1 MKRQLF
7 NADHERFRE
16 QFGRFL
22 EREVAPHYLDWE
34 RAGQVP
40 REVWLKAGANGYLC
54 PWLPEEYGGSGADF
68 LYSVVQI
75 EEMARRM
82 LTGFT
87 LFVHND
93 IICPYLWNFGSE
105 AQKRRWLPGCAT
117 GEIVTAIAMTEPDA
131 GSDLQALRATAVR
144 DGGSYV
150 LNGRKTFI
158 TNGITN
164 DLAIVAAKTDPQ
176 ASPPHRGISLLLVPA
191 GTPGYIKGRKL
202 EKIGWRAQDTAE
214 LIFEDCRVPAEN
226 LLGGEGQ
233 GFKILMRELQQERL
247 TIVISCMAMIHAVL
261 GLTADYIKQRRAFG
275 RPLAAFQN
283 TRFRMAEMFTVAEI
297 TQAFIDRLIAEH
309 AAGADVNTETAMAKA
324 WTAER
329 LKEITDSCLQFFGG
343 YGYMEEYPIARA
355 FRDARVQTIYA
366 GATEVM
372 QEIVSRAV
380 LGYG

>member
-22 EREVAPHYLDWE
+22 DREVAPHYLDWE

-40 REVWLKAGANGYLC
+40 REVWRRAGASGYLC

-93 IICPYLWNFGSE
+93 IICPYLWNFGDE
-105 AQKRRWLPGCAT
+105 AQKRRWLPGCAS
-117 GEIVTAIAMTEPDA
+117 GEIVTAIAMTEPDC
-131 GSDLQALRATAVR
+131 GSDLQAIRATAVR
-144 DGGSYV
+144 DGASYV

-164 DLAIVAAKTDPQ
+164 DLVIVAAKTDPS
-176 ASPPHRGISLLLVPA
+176 ATPTHRGISLLLVPA
-191 GTPGYIKGRKL
+191 GTPGYIKGRRL
-202 EKIGWRAQDTAE
+202 EKIGWHAQDTAE

-247 TIVISCMAMIHAVL
+247 TIVISCMATIHAVL
-261 GLTADYIKQRRAFG
+261 GMTADYIKQRRAFG
-275 RPLAAFQN
+275 RPIAAFQN
-283 TRFRMAEMFTVAEI
+283 TRFKMAEMFTVAEI

-309 AAGADVNTETAMAKA
+309 VAGANVNTETAMAKA

-329 LKEITDSCLQFFGG
+329 LKDITDACLQFFGG

-355 FRDARVQTIYA
+355 YRDSRVQTIYA
-366 GATEVM
+366 GATEIM
-372 QEIVSRAV
+372 HEIVSRAV
-380 LGYG
+380 LG